1 MGRFKTQWDP
11 CAPLLHEIGD
21 EDTSIP
27 DLTYSITE
35 MRRKFILEQEL
46 MKASAKQPQYTYPG
60 VEEGEDD
67 PFNNEQYAS
76 EAFDSPSVEYPRD
89 NDLVDIATMEDRV
102 SAARQR
108 LPALRAAKLAA
119 EKVQVSQTSIAGDPG
134 SIAPPQSP
142 TPPTQS

>member
-21 EDTSIP
+21 EDTAIP

-46 MKASAKQPQYTYPG
+46 MKASAKQPQYTYSG

-67 PFNNEQYAS
+67 PFNNEQYAN

-102 SAARQR
+102 SAARKR

-119 EKVQVSQTSIAGDPG
+119 EKAQVSQASTPSDPASITPA
-134 SIAPPQSP
+134 QSP
-142 TPPTQS
+142 TPST

>member
-1 MGRFKTQWDP
+1 MGRFKTQWDL

-21 EDTSIP
+21 EDTAIP

-46 MKASAKQPQYTYPG
+46 MKASTKQPQYLYPG
-60 VEEGEDD
+60 VNEGEDD
-67 PFNNEQYAS
+67 PFENEQYAN

-89 NDLVDIATMEDRV
+89 NDLVDISALEDRV
-102 SAARQR
+102 SAARKR

-119 EKVQVSQTSIAGDPG
+119 EKTQVSQASTPSDPG
-134 SIAPPQSP
+134 SIASPQSP
-142 TPPTQS
+142 TPPAQS

>member
-1 MGRFKTQWDP
+1 MGKFKTQWMP
-11 CAPLLHEIGD
+11 CAPLFHEIGE
-21 EDTSIP
+21 EDTAIP

-46 MKASAKQPQYTYPG
+46 LKASAKQPQYTYPG
-60 VEEGEDD
+60 VEEGEKD
-67 PFNNEQYAS
+67 PFNNEQYAN

-89 NDLVDIATMEDRV
+89 NDLVDIATMEDCV

-119 EKVQVSQTSIAGDPG
+119 EKTKVSQAFTAGDPA
-134 SIAPPQSP
+134 SITSEQSP
-142 TPPTQS
+142 ITSSQS

>member
-21 EDTSIP
+21 EDTAIP

-35 MRRKFILEQEL
+35 MRHKFILEQEL
-46 MKASAKQPQYTYPG
+46 MKASAKQPQYTYSG

-67 PFNNEQYAS
+67 PFNNERYAN

-102 SAARQR
+102 SAARKR

-119 EKVQVSQTSIAGDPG
+119 EKAQVSQASTPSDPG
-134 SIAPPQSP
+134 SIALPQSP
-142 TPPTQS
+142 TPPAQS

>member
-1 MGRFKTQWDP
+1 MGKFFTQWDS
-11 CAPLLHEIGD
+11 CAPQLHEIGD
-21 EDTSIP
+21 EDTAIP

-46 MKASAKQPQYTYPG
+46 IKASAKQPQYTFSG
-60 VEEGEDD
+60 VLDGEDD
-67 PFNNEQYAS
+67 PFNNEQYAN

-89 NDLVDIATMEDRV
+89 NDLVDISSLEDRV

-119 EKVQVSQTSIAGDPG
+119 EKAKLSEAPIAGDPA
-134 SIAPPQSP
+134 SIASQQSSAP
-142 TPPTQS
+142 ST

>member
-1 MGRFKTQWDP
+1 MGKFRTQWES

-21 EDTSIP
+21 EDTAIP

-46 MKASAKQPQYTYPG
+46 MKASAKQPQYIYPG

-67 PFNNEQYAS
+67 PFNNEQYAN

-89 NDLVDIATMEDRV
+89 NDLADIATMEDRV
-102 SAARQR
+102 SAARKR
-108 LPALRAAKLAA
+108 LPALRAAKLAVEK
-119 EKVQVSQTSIAGDPG
+119 EKVSQAASAGDPA
-134 SIAPPQSP
+134 SITPSQSS
-142 TPPTQS
+142 TSSTQS

>member
-1 MGRFKTQWDP
+1 MGKFKTQWMP
-11 CAPLLHEIGD
+11 CAPLLHEIGE
-21 EDTSIP
+21 EDTAIP

-46 MKASAKQPQYTYPG
+46 LKASAKQPQYTYPG
-60 VEEGEDD
+60 VEEGEND
-67 PFNNEQYAS
+67 PFNNEQYAN

-89 NDLVDIATMEDRV
+89 NDLVDIATMEDCV

-119 EKVQVSQTSIAGDPG
+119 EKTKVSQALTAGDPA
-134 SIAPPQSP
+134 SITSEQSSI
-142 TPPTQS
+142 TSSQS

>member
-1 MGRFKTQWDP
+1 MGKFKTQWEP
-11 CAPLLHEIGD
+11 CAPLLHEIGE
-21 EDTSIP
+21 EDTAIP
-27 DLTYSITE
+27 DLSYSITE

-46 MKASAKQPQYTYPG
+46 LKASAKQPHYTYPG
-60 VEEGEDD
+60 VEGGEND
-67 PFNNEQYAS
+67 PFNNEQYAN

-119 EKVQVSQTSIAGDPG
+119 EKTKVSQAFTAGDPA
-134 SIAPPQSP
+134 SITPSQSS
-142 TPPTQS
+142 TSSTQS

>member
-1 MGRFKTQWDP
+1 MGKFKTQWDS

-21 EDTSIP
+21 EDTAIP

-46 MKASAKQPQYTYPG
+46 MKASAKQPQYNYPG
-60 VEEGEDD
+60 VEEGQED

-102 SAARQR
+102 SAARKR

-119 EKVQVSQTSIAGDPG
+119 EKAKVSQTPVTGDPG
-134 SIAPPQSP
+134 SIASPQSP
-142 TPPTQS
+142 TPSAQS

>member
-1 MGRFKTQWDP
+1 MGNFKTQWDP

-21 EDTSIP
+21 DDTAIP

-46 MKASAKQPQYTYPG
+46 LKASAKQPQYAYPG
-60 VEEGEDD
+60 VEEGEND
-67 PFNNEQYAS
+67 PFNNEQYS
-76 EAFDSPSVEYPRD
+76 NEAFDSPSVEYPRD
-89 NDLVDIATMEDRV
+89 NDLVDIASMEDRV

-108 LPALRAAKLAA
+108 LSALRAAKLAA
-119 EKVQVSQTSIAGDPG
+119 EKAQVSQAFTSSDPG
-134 SIAPPQSP
+134 SIAPPQSS

>member
-21 EDTSIP
+21 EDTAIP

-67 PFNNEQYAS
+67 PFNNEQYAN

-89 NDLVDIATMEDRV
+89 NDWVDIATMEDRV
-102 SAARQR
+102 SAARKR
-108 LPALRAAKLAA
+108 LPALHAAKLAA
-119 EKVQVSQTSIAGDPG
+119 EKAQVSQASTPSDPG
-134 SIAPPQSP
+134 SIASPQSS
-142 TPPTQS
+142 TPPAQS

>member
-1 MGRFKTQWDP
+1 MGKFKTQWEP
-11 CAPLLHEIGD
+11 CAPLLHEIGE
-21 EDTSIP
+21 EDTAIP
-27 DLTYSITE
+27 DLTYTITE

-46 MKASAKQPQYTYPG
+46 LKASSKQPQYTYSG

-67 PFNNEQYAS
+67 PFNNEQYAN

-102 SAARQR
+102 SAARKR

-119 EKVQVSQTSIAGDPG
+119 EKTQVSQTFTSSDPG
-134 SIAPPQSP
+134 SIASPQPSAPPAQS
-142 TPPTQS
+142 

>member
-1 MGRFKTQWDP
+1 MGKFKTQWDP
-11 CAPLLHEIGD
+11 CAPPLHEIGD
-21 EDTSIP
+21 DDMAIP

-60 VEEGEDD
+60 VEEGEND
-67 PFNNEQYAS
+67 PFNNEQYAN

-119 EKVQVSQTSIAGDPG
+119 EKTKVSQASTAGDPA
-134 SIAPPQSP
+134 SITPAQSP
-142 TPPTQS
+142 TPSAQS